1 MSAAEIGIIVGTVS
15 SIIGMIAVLW
25 KIAGSVTTTQ
35 LSVKNI
41 DLKITE
47 INANLQNYDKRIGI
61 VEVRSLFSERDL
73 LTAFKKI
80 DECKDEAEKTT
91 VDAKLSLEKA
101 IQEIKDNCRE
111 IQAEKRRIAKEK
123 LG

>member
-91 VDAKLSLEKA
+91 VDAKISLEKA

>member
-91 VDAKLSLEKA
+91 VDAKLSLAKA

>member
-91 VDAKLSLEKA
+91 VEAKEYLEKA